1 METKLKVISV
11 SFFLKMERLLY
22 KIHALCKN
30 SAYTKVHKKQKWKSF
45 LTPTPQR

>member
-1 METKLKVISV
+1 MGTKLKGISV
-11 SFFLKMERLLY
+11 SFFLRMEMLLY

-30 SAYTKVHKKQKWKSF
+30 SAYTEVDKKQKWKSF